1 MKKCC
6 PIHQQ
11 LYLDDSDNLRCLNVT
26 RNDTLDDETFETNET
41 LSEEPIKNG
50 ANETLD
56 HYNDTTADNKT
67 VVDHNNDISDVNKS
81 VIENVISKL
90 KVGEN
95 LKRIHA
101 DSSEIEVIAGKLENL
116 NVCPDK
122 PQENLVK
129 CAEEGTKMKD
139 RDIELKDQD
148 SQMKDQRD
156 IDDDD
161 DDDVWWIPDD
171 LNFVQI
177 QNKQV
182 KIIEHI
188 RLTGNNFIAD
198 EPIACFDQ
206 EPEFLLIKPN
216 LFIDIDTSNL
226 VLSDLEKVPEYT
238 VETLKETLE
247 ENGPGRNK
255 RNVDEIPQ
263 KKEKWDRTLNNKY
276 EWDGENDDKEESKKA
291 IEKNKSNIKS
301 KDEFEGENDDKEE
314 SKKAIEKNKSN
325 IKNRNEWDGEN
336 HDKEGS
342 KMKEVDK
349 RKSKKETEKRTKR
362 TVRKRGL
369 PLKDEIDIVRDPK
382 DGTKGMNVK
391 KINGRFGRDVY
402 CIDRVGFKTDEEY
415 EQETSRLEE
424 RNTTQDKME
433 ETKVEEE
440 TEEAFDWSY
449 VILLC
454 PCLNQATSD
463 TVCVRKC
470 CPERHLLHVLKDED
484 RSAQCVA
491 QDGPHGPKTQPELGE
506 EIFTSDN
513 QSQRLSEIPHYIIHG
528 TPKCRAGSYLLR
540 NNTAHRHYRILR
552 NSSVLLTASRSLIP
566 ASQYCVDSI
575 YYTASDRLVPAN
587 ILLCRREDAPD
598 STRRLL
604 YTIFFI
610 VGTTFLVLTLGV
622 YAALPELRKSV
633 HSWNIMAHIA
643 CSVVANVAIVVAN
656 LYSITYPTMCVLMD
670 IAFTFSGL
678 RAPGGRNFSDVDKRK
693 FLYYSCYTWGT
704 TVLISALT
712 CVMDETHLLA
722 ANSTLKP
729 NFGVRACWFKDSAA
743 LAVFF
748 YGPIGL
754 LLVANLVLFHYTC
767 WKIRAAQKDTAIT
780 SAHRHKDTAITSAH
794 RHVGGRTKDQTRL
807 TTFIKLFLLMGVT
820 WTFEIISWLLGGPGY
835 LWYLT
840 DILNVLRGLFIFLIL
855 CVKRNVYTGL
865 AKKLRRSRL
874 PGASSRPRASSTNS
888 RRHSKSSITTEH
900 VALSRL
906 NLAGNCQARIVEEEE
921 GVRGEERGE
930 PPPLAHAPG
939 LSAVVEENGGKGE
952 VM

>member
-1 MKKCC
+1 
-6 PIHQQ
+6 
-11 LYLDDSDNLRCLNVT
+11 
-26 RNDTLDDETFETNET
+26 
-41 LSEEPIKNG
+41 
-50 ANETLD
+50 
-56 HYNDTTADNKT
+56 
-67 VVDHNNDISDVNKS
+67 
-81 VIENVISKL
+81 
-90 KVGEN
+90 
-95 LKRIHA
+95 
-101 DSSEIEVIAGKLENL
+101 
-116 NVCPDK
+116 
-122 PQENLVK
+122 
-129 CAEEGTKMKD
+129 MKD

-156 IDDDD
+156 IDDD

-255 RNVDEIPQ
+255 RNVEEIPQ

-291 IEKNKSNIKS
+291 IEKNKSNIKN

-314 SKKAIEKNKSN
+314 SKKAIEKNKIN

-656 LYSITYPTMCVLMD
+656 LYSITYPTMCVLMAYLIQTSFLSSQLWLNAMCID
-670 IAFTFSGL
+670 IAFTFRSIEEMKKDL
-678 RAPGGRNFSDVDKRK
+678 AKD
-693 FLYYSCYTWGT
+693 
-704 TVLISALT
+704 TVLW
-712 CVMDETHLLA
+712 
-722 ANSTLKP
+722 
-729 NFGVRACWFKDSAA
+729 GDSAA

-780 SAHRHKDTAITSAH
+780 SAHRH
-794 RHVGGRTKDQTRL
+794 VGGRTEDQTRLTTFIKLFLLMGVTWTFEIISWLLGGPGYLWYLTDILNVLRGLFIFLILCVKRNVYTGLAKKLRRL